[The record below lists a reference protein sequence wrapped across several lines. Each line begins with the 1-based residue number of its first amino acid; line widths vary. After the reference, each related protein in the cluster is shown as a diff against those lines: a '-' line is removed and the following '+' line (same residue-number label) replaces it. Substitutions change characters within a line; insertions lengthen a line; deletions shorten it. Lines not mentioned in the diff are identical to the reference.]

1 LIPWKV
7 GRAFRLSRHGETE
20 LDVKAGAV
28 SGLRW
33 SSLSTIALVV
43 ANVAYAAI
51 ASRLISPSAFGLMA
65 LANLVVLFLGFFTR
79 LGLASA
85 LVQKPDLNE
94 EDIRAASTIGAVLG
108 MLLFALVWPL
118 TPWICEIF
126 HEPELS
132 GVLRVL
138 AISLPITGWSMTGL
152 GLLTRDLRFGELSV
166 VTVTTYIFG
175 YVVVGIALALAG
187 AGVWSLVG
195 ASLTSAIVQAACQYI
210 LVRHPVRPPLRWT
223 PYRTVG
229 GFGATL
235 TLAHW
240 LDYVGSNLCIFVVG
254 RSAGA
259 AVVGQFNRAYYLAFQ
274 SIRIY
279 LGEALA
285 NVLFSSL
292 SAIQG
297 DQPRVRRVY
306 LSVLCLGALALFPP
320 CVGMAVAAPE
330 LVQVVLGP
338 SWQLAASILPWFALA
353 AAMSVLSR
361 FSQVLAESRA
371 ELGRSLLVQGVYIVI
386 LGLLLLLVAYNLQ
399 AGGVWLFAAAVAI
412 GEFCRF
418 AAYLHLTRRLL
429 RLAKLEVIRSLL
441 PGLFAAAVVGLALG
455 LLRITLSSE
464 ISSPFALLA
473 AEFLVGI
480 LVYAIGVRVWPLSDA
495 RRELWSSASTFGML
509 GRVGRWRW
517 RLALLVLGPPRA
529 VPTGTEP
536 Q

>member
-1 LIPWKV
+1 LTPWRIGK
-7 GRAFRLSRHGETE
+7 AFRLSRHGEIGP
-20 LDVKAGAV
+20 DVKAGAV
-28 SGLRW
+28 SGVRW
-33 SSLSTIALVV
+33 SSLSTIALIV
-43 ANVAYAAI
+43 ANVAYTAI

-108 MLLFALVWPL
+108 MVLFALVWPL

-166 VTVTTYIFG
+166 VTVTTYIFS

-195 ASLTSAIVQAACQYI
+195 ATLTSAIMQAVWQYM
-210 LVRHPVRPPLRWT
+210 LVRHPIRPPLRWT

-240 LDYVGSNLCIFVVG
+240 LDYVGSNLCTFVVG
-254 RSAGA
+254 RSASA

-297 DQPRVRRVY
+297 DKPRVRRVY

-330 LVQVVLGP
+330 LVRVVLGP

-361 FSQVLAESRA
+361 FSQALAESRA
-371 ELGRSLLVQGVYIVI
+371 ELGRSLLVQSVYIVI
-386 LGLLLLLVAYNLQ
+386 LSLLLLLAYDLQ
-399 AGGVWLFAAAVAI
+399 ARGVWLFAAAFAI
-412 GEFCRF
+412 GELCRF

-429 RLAKLEVIRSLL
+429 RFSMVEVIRSLL

-455 LLRITLSSE
+455 LVRITLSSE
-464 ISSPFALLA
+464 ISSPFALLT

-480 LVYAIGVRVWPLSDA
+480 IAYAIGVRVLPLPNA
-495 RRELWSSASTFGML
+495 RHELWSSASAFGVL
-509 GRVGRWRW
+509 GRVGGWRW
-517 RLALLVLGPPRA
+517 RLALLVLGAPRE
-529 VPTGTEP
+529 VPTGAEP